1 MKAAYYKE
9 FGSTDVL
16 QIGELPKPKPAADA
30 HRMSESRQT
39 RGKIVL
45 KVQDI

>member
-1 MKAAYYKE
+1 MKAVFYEE
-9 FGSTDVL
+9 FGNADVL

-39 RGKIVL
+39 RGKVVL

>member
-1 MKAAYYKE
+1 MKAVYYEE
-9 FGSTDVL
+9 FGSADVL
-16 QIGELPKPKPAADA
+16 QIGDLTKPEPAADA